1 MKMNLFDS
9 SSQDYFHQIYAQNVK
24 YVLHNTN
31 AGVCNHHFIATYHV
45 NII

>member
-24 YVLHNTN
+24 YVLHNTTQEF
-31 AGVCNHHFIATYHV
+31 V
-45 NII
+45 IIILLQLIT